1 MDEKNEIICI
11 KEWFKMYYSTELVEP
26 IIRKLANAEFRNYYI
41 SRILNSIYLKCFDE
55 LEVAEITE
63 YFLYDDIFGIE
74 TIAYDKLEKT
84 DFIEFM
90 NSFYYLSDSDVM
102 IYYYSKEDVTEEECT
117 LISEYEDIMLMD
129 PRTELDLE
137 IIKHNA
143 SIRADEDF
151 FLQE

>member
-1 MDEKNEIICI
+1 
-11 KEWFKMYYSTELVEP
+11 MYYSTELVEP

>member
-1 MDEKNEIICI
+1 
-11 KEWFKMYYSTELVEP
+11 MYYSTELVEP

-143 SIRADEDF
+143 SIRVDEDF

>member
-1 MDEKNEIICI
+1 
-11 KEWFKMYYSTELVEP
+11 
-26 IIRKLANAEFRNYYI
+26 
-41 SRILNSIYLKCFDE
+41 
-55 LEVAEITE
+55 
-63 YFLYDDIFGIE
+63 
-74 TIAYDKLEKT
+74 
-84 DFIEFM
+84 M

>member
-1 MDEKNEIICI
+1 
-11 KEWFKMYYSTELVEP
+11 MYYSTELVEP

-129 PRTELDLE
+129 PRTECDLE